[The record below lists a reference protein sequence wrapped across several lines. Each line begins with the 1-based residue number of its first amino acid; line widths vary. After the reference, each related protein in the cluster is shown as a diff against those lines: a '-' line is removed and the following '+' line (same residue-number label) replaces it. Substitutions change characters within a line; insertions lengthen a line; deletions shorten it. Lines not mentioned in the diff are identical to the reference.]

1 MTWSSIAGIRASS
14 SRPSIRITP
23 ITGFFVAWTSAQG
36 MLTAV
41 QRPDAS
47 ASARRR
53 RQARTMSDERLTLE
67 ITGGVQARCQ
77 T

>member
-1 MTWSSIAGIRASS
+1 MTGLC
-14 SRPSIRITP
+14 
-23 ITGFFVAWTSAQG
+23 VAWTSDQG
-36 MLTAV
+36 MLTVA
-41 QRPDAS
+41 QRPDTS

-67 ITGGVQARCQ
+67 ITWGVQARCQ